1 MKKSKNLLSALLLV
15 GALAAS
21 AAPAYRG
28 AVQLK
33 QPDGSV
39 ITVYLRGD
47 EHRHQRLTADGYAIM
62 QSSDGYYRY
71 AYQTQEGYLSTEGAP
86 IVRDI
91 PLRSAADKAFLKLI
105 KKAENFTSSTETI
118 LPMQAKPIDT
128 VTPYEKMRVG
138 SFPTTGDFKG
148 VVILAQFQDQKFT
161 YDVSYFER
169 MLNEEGFHDNGAIGS
184 AHDYFYFQSNGRF
197 NPHFD
202 VVGPVTLSKEM
213 SYYGKDATDIWGNMI
228 GDEEPTKAIAEACQ
242 LADPLVDFKQYDLD
256 GDGKVEMVY
265 VIYAGYGEN
274 FGADANTIWPHKYE
288 LSSAGYNVCLDDVC
302 LDTYA
307 CSAELF
313 GNSGTTPCGIGPLT
327 HEFGHVLGLSLIHI

>member
-1 MKKSKNLLSALLLV
+1 MKKSKNLLSVLLLV

-47 EHRHQRLTADGYAIM
+47 EHRHQRLTADSYAIM

-161 YDVSYFER
+161 YDASYFER

-213 SYYGKDATDIWGNMI
+213 SYYGKDATDIWGNMT

-242 LADPLVDFKQYDLD
+242 
-256 GDGKVEMVY
+256 
-265 VIYAGYGEN
+265 
-274 FGADANTIWPHKYE
+274 
-288 LSSAGYNVCLDDVC
+288 
-302 LDTYA
+302 
-307 CSAELF
+307 
-313 GNSGTTPCGIGPLT
+313 
-327 HEFGHVLGLSLIHI
+327 

>member
-1 MKKSKNLLSALLLV
+1 MKKSKNLLSVLLLV

-138 SFPTTGDFKG
+138 SYPTTGDFKG
-148 VVILAQFQDQKFT
+148 VVILAQFQDQK
-161 YDVSYFER
+161 VR
-169 MLNEEGFHDNGAIGS
+169 I
-184 AHDYFYFQSNGRF
+184 FY
-197 NPHFD
+197 
-202 VVGPVTLSKEM
+202 K
-213 SYYGKDATDIWGNMI
+213 
-228 GDEEPTKAIAEACQ
+228 
-242 LADPLVDFKQYDLD
+242 
-256 GDGKVEMVY
+256 
-265 VIYAGYGEN
+265 
-274 FGADANTIWPHKYE
+274 
-288 LSSAGYNVCLDDVC
+288 
-302 LDTYA
+302 
-307 CSAELF
+307 
-313 GNSGTTPCGIGPLT
+313 
-327 HEFGHVLGLSLIHI
+327 